1 MQAVNFD
8 GNYYVRWIF
17 AIRPKQALE
26 LTNIRIEDVT
36 GSAPVLLVN
45 DVAPQQNGGVWRE
58 NAGLMEISSASAGWL
73 LDPKG
78 TVRVFRF
85 TISEPN
91 GQSWVLYQGVLESPE
106 TKEAIRRTVGR

>member
-1 MQAVNFD
+1 
-8 GNYYVRWIF
+8 
-17 AIRPKQALE
+17 
-26 LTNIRIEDVT
+26 
-36 GSAPVLLVN
+36 
-45 DVAPQQNGGVWRE
+45 
-58 NAGLMEISSASAGWL
+58 MEISSASAGWL